1 MLELSLRDFAEK
13 LASRDAV
20 PGGGGASALVGA
32 LGAAL
37 ASMVGNLTVGK
48 PKYAAVEE
56 DVKKLMTRADT
67 AREKLLSLIEEDAK
81 AFEPLSKAYG
91 IPKTDPTRDEIMEK
105 ALEAASQPPME
116 MMRVCAEVVSILDE
130 LIDKG
135 SVLAVSDV
143 GVGAALAAA
152 AMKGASLNV
161 FINTGLMKN
170 AECAARLNAEAD
182 GLLAKYIPA
191 ADALV
196 SKTEQRVRKQF

>member
-1 MLELSLRDFAEK
+1 MLELSLIDFTEK
-13 LASRDAV
+13 LSSKDAV

-48 PKYAAVEE
+48 PRYAAVEE
-56 DVKKLMTRADT
+56 DVKALMLRAK
-67 AREKLLSLIEEDAK
+67 AAEKKLLSLVEEDAK

-105 ALEAASQPPME
+105 ALEVASAPPME
-116 MMRVCAEVVSILDE
+116 MMRVCAEVVDVLAE
-130 LIDKG
+130 LINKG

-170 AECAARLNAEAD
+170 RETAEKLNSEAD
-182 GLLAKYIPA
+182 ALLAKYVPL
-191 ADALV
+191 ADGLV
-196 SKTEQRVRKQF
+196 TETAGRVRK

>member
-1 MLELSLRDFAEK
+1 MLELSLSDFTEK
-13 LASRDAV
+13 LSSKAAV

-56 DVKKLMTRADT
+56 DVKALMLRAK
-67 AREKLLSLIEEDAK
+67 AAEKKLLSLIDEDAR
-81 AFEPLSKAYG
+81 AFEPLSRAYG
-91 IPKTDPTRDEIMEK
+91 IPKDDPAREGIMEK
-105 ALEAASQPPME
+105 ALYDASQPPLE
-116 MMRVCAEVVSILDE
+116 MMRVCAEVTDVLSEMLN
-130 LIDKG
+130 KG

-170 AECAARLNAEAD
+170 AATAEALNAEAD
-182 GLLAKYIPA
+182 ALLDKYVPLADGIA
-191 ADALV
+191 AETAR
-196 SKTEQRVRKQF
+196 RVRK

>member
-1 MLELSLRDFAEK
+1 MNGLSIEEFASK
-13 LASRDAV
+13 LASKDAV

-48 PKYAAVEE
+48 PRYAAVEE
-56 DVKKLMTRADT
+56 DVRKLTVRANA
-67 AREKLLSLIEEDAK
+67 AREKLLALIAEDAR

-91 IPKTDPTRDEIMEK
+91 IPRDDPDRESIMEA
-105 ALEAASQPPME
+105 ALRRASEPPLE
-116 MMRVCAEVVSILDE
+116 MMRVCAEVVEILSG

-143 GVGAALAAA
+143 GVGAALAGA

-161 FINTGLMKN
+161 FINTGLMKD
-170 AECAARLNAEAD
+170 AAFAAALNAEAD
-182 GLLAKYIPA
+182 RLLEENISK
-191 ADALV
+191 ADSLCAE
-196 SKTEQRVRKQF
+196 TARRVRR

>member
-1 MLELSLRDFAEK
+1 MLELSLSDFTEK
-13 LASRDAV
+13 LSSKAAV

-56 DVKKLMTRADT
+56 DVKALMLRAK
-67 AREKLLSLIEEDAK
+67 AAEKKLLSLIDEDAR
-81 AFEPLSKAYG
+81 AFEPLSRAYG
-91 IPKTDPTRDEIMEK
+91 IPKDDPARESIMEK
-105 ALEAASQPPME
+105 ALYDASQPPLE
-116 MMRVCAEVVSILDE
+116 MMRVCAEVTDVLSEMLN
-130 LIDKG
+130 KG

-170 AECAARLNAEAD
+170 AATAEALNAEAD
-182 GLLAKYIPA
+182 ALLDKYVPL
-191 ADALV
+191 ADGIAIE
-196 SKTEQRVRKQF
+196 TARRVRK

>member
-1 MLELSLRDFAEK
+1 MLELSINDFAGK
-13 LASRDAV
+13 LASKDAV

-48 PKYAAVEE
+48 PKYAAFEE
-56 DVKKLMTRADT
+56 DVKALMARAE
-67 AREKLLSLIEEDAK
+67 ASREKLLSLVEEDAK

-91 IPKTDPTRDEIMEK
+91 IPKTDPTRDSVMEN
-105 ALEAASQPPME
+105 ALDIASAPPLE
-116 MMRVCAEVVSILDE
+116 MMRVSAEVVDILAE

-170 AECAARLNAEAD
+170 TDRAAALNAEAD
-182 GLLAKYIPA
+182 GLLARYIPI
-191 ADALV
+191 ADGLV
-196 SKTEQRVRKQF
+196 AETARRVRK

>member
-1 MLELSLRDFAEK
+1 MLELSLTDFTEK
-13 LASRDAV
+13 LSSKDAV

-32 LGAAL
+32 MGAAL
-37 ASMVGNLTVGK
+37 ASMVGNLTIGK

-56 DVKKLMTRADT
+56 DVKALMHRAKK
-67 AREKLLSLIEEDAK
+67 AEKKLLELVEDDAK

-91 IPKTDPTRDEIMEK
+91 IPKTDPSRDEIMEN
-105 ALEAASQPPME
+105 ALAVASAPPME
-116 MMRVCAEVVSILDE
+116 MMRISAEVVDILSE
-130 LIDKG
+130 LIGKG

-170 AECAARLNAEAD
+170 RETAARLNAEAD
-182 GLLAKYIPA
+182 ALLTKFIPIADGLVKE
-191 ADALV
+191 
-196 SKTEQRVRKQF
+196 TERRVRK

>member
-1 MLELSLRDFAEK
+1 MLELSLTDFTEK
-13 LASRDAV
+13 LSSKDAV

-32 LGAAL
+32 MGAAL

-56 DVKKLMTRADT
+56 DVKALMHRAKN
-67 AREKLLSLIEEDAK
+67 AEKKLLALVEEDAK
-81 AFEPLSKAYG
+81 AFEPLSRAYG
-91 IPKTDPTRDEIMEK
+91 IPKTDPSRDEVMEK
-105 ALEAASQPPME
+105 ALEVASAPPME
-116 MMRVCAEVVSILDE
+116 MMRVCAEVINILAE

-170 AECAARLNAEAD
+170 HETAARLNAEAD
-182 GLLAKYIPA
+182 ALLTKFIPIADGLAKE
-191 ADALV
+191 
-196 SKTEQRVRKQF
+196 TERRVRK

>member
-1 MLELSLRDFAEK
+1 MLELSLSDFTEQLSSKA
-13 LASRDAV
+13 AV

-56 DVKKLMTRADT
+56 EVKALLLRAG
-67 AREKLLSLIEEDAK
+67 AVREKLLSLIEEDAK
-81 AFEPLSKAYG
+81 AFEPLSRAYG
-91 IPKTDPTRDEIMEK
+91 IPKDDPAREGIMEN
-105 ALEAASQPPME
+105 ALSAASQPPLE
-116 MMRVCAEVVSILDE
+116 MMRACAEVTEILSEMLDR
-130 LIDKG
+130 G

-170 AECAARLNAEAD
+170 AGTAAALNAEAD
-182 GLLAKYIPA
+182 GLLEKYVPL
-191 ADALV
+191 ADGIV
-196 SKTEQRVRKQF
+196 SETARRVRR

>member
-1 MLELSLRDFAEK
+1 MLELSLSDFTEK
-13 LASRDAV
+13 LSSKAAV

-56 DVKKLMTRADT
+56 DVKALMLRAK
-67 AREKLLSLIEEDAK
+67 AAEKKLLSLIEEDAR
-81 AFEPLSKAYG
+81 AFEPLSRAYG
-91 IPKTDPTRDEIMEK
+91 IPKDDPARESIMEK
-105 ALEAASQPPME
+105 ALYDASQPPLE
-116 MMRVCAEVVSILDE
+116 MMRVCAEVTDVLSEMLN
-130 LIDKG
+130 KG

-170 AECAARLNAEAD
+170 AATAEALNAEAD
-182 GLLAKYIPA
+182 ALLDKYVPL
-191 ADALV
+191 ADGIAIE
-196 SKTEQRVRKQF
+196 TARRVRK

>member
-1 MLELSLRDFAEK
+1 MLELSLTDFTDK
-13 LASRDAV
+13 LSSKDAV

-56 DVKKLMTRADT
+56 DVKILMNRAKS
-67 AREKLLSLIEEDAK
+67 AEKKLLVLVEEDAK

-91 IPKTDPTRDEIMEK
+91 IPKTDPSRDEVMEK
-105 ALEAASQPPME
+105 ALEVASAPPME
-116 MMRVCAEVVSILDE
+116 MMRVCAEVINVLAE

-143 GVGAALAAA
+143 GVGAALASA

-170 AECAARLNAEAD
+170 RETAEKLNAEAD
-182 GLLAKYIPA
+182 ELLNKYVSLADGLVAETA
-191 ADALV
+191 G
-196 SKTEQRVRKQF
+196 RVRK

>member
-1 MLELSLRDFAEK
+1 MLELSLTDFTDK
-13 LASRDAV
+13 LSSKDAV

-56 DVKKLMTRADT
+56 DVKVLMNRAKS
-67 AREKLLSLIEEDAK
+67 AEKKLLALVEEDAK

-91 IPKTDPTRDEIMEK
+91 IPKTDPSRDEVMEK
-105 ALEAASQPPME
+105 ALEVASAPPME
-116 MMRVCAEVVSILDE
+116 MMRVCAEVINILSE

-143 GVGAALAAA
+143 GVGAALASA

-170 AECAARLNAEAD
+170 RETAEKLNAEAD
-182 GLLAKYIPA
+182 ELLNKYVSLADGLVAETA
-191 ADALV
+191 G
-196 SKTEQRVRKQF
+196 RVRK

>member
-1 MLELSLRDFAEK
+1 MLELSLSDFTEK
-13 LASRDAV
+13 LSSKAAV

-56 DVKKLMTRADT
+56 DVKALMLRAK
-67 AREKLLSLIEEDAK
+67 AAEKKLLSLIEEDAR
-81 AFEPLSKAYG
+81 AFEPLSRAYG
-91 IPKTDPTRDEIMEK
+91 IPKDDPARESIMEK
-105 ALEAASQPPME
+105 ALYDASQPPLE
-116 MMRVCAEVVSILDE
+116 MMRVCAEVTDVLSEMLN
-130 LIDKG
+130 KG

-170 AECAARLNAEAD
+170 AATAEALNAEAD
-182 GLLAKYIPA
+182 ALLDKYVPLADGIA
-191 ADALV
+191 AETAR
-196 SKTEQRVRKQF
+196 RVRK

>member
-1 MLELSLRDFAEK
+1 MLELSLTDFTDK
-13 LASRDAV
+13 LSSKDAV

-56 DVKKLMTRADT
+56 DVKVLMDRAKS
-67 AREKLLSLIEEDAK
+67 AEKKLLALVEEDAK

-91 IPKTDPTRDEIMEK
+91 IPKTDPSRDEVMEK
-105 ALEAASQPPME
+105 ALEVASAPPME
-116 MMRVCAEVVSILDE
+116 MMRVCAEVLNVLAE

-143 GVGAALAAA
+143 GVGAALASA

-170 AECAARLNAEAD
+170 RETAEKLNAEAD
-182 GLLAKYIPA
+182 ELLNKYVSLADGLVAETA
-191 ADALV
+191 G
-196 SKTEQRVRKQF
+196 RVRK

>member
-1 MLELSLRDFAEK
+1 MNGLSIEEFASK
-13 LASRDAV
+13 LASKDAV

-48 PKYAAVEE
+48 HRYAAVEE
-56 DVKKLMTRADT
+56 DVRKLTVRANA
-67 AREKLLSLIEEDAK
+67 AREKLLALIAEDAR

-91 IPKTDPTRDEIMEK
+91 IPRDDPDRESVM
-105 ALEAASQPPME
+105 EAALRRASEPPLE
-116 MMRVCAEVVSILDE
+116 MMRVCAEVVEILSG

-143 GVGAALAAA
+143 GVGAALAGA

-161 FINTGLMKN
+161 FINTGLMKD
-170 AECAARLNAEAD
+170 AAFAAVLNAEAD
-182 GLLAKYIPA
+182 RLLEENISK
-191 ADALV
+191 ADSLCAE
-196 SKTEQRVRKQF
+196 TARRVRR

>member
-1 MLELSLRDFAEK
+1 MLELSLTDFTDK
-13 LASRDAV
+13 LSSKDAV

-56 DVKKLMTRADT
+56 DVKVLMNRAKS
-67 AREKLLSLIEEDAK
+67 AEKKLLALVEEDAK

-91 IPKTDPTRDEIMEK
+91 IPKTDPSRDEVMEK
-105 ALEAASQPPME
+105 ALAVASAPPME
-116 MMRVCAEVVSILDE
+116 MMRVCAEVINVLAE

-143 GVGAALAAA
+143 GVGAALASA

-170 AECAARLNAEAD
+170 RETAEKLNAEAD
-182 GLLAKYIPA
+182 ELLNKYVSLADGLVAETA
-191 ADALV
+191 G
-196 SKTEQRVRKQF
+196 RVRK

>member
-1 MLELSLRDFAEK
+1 MLELSLTDFTEK
-13 LASRDAV
+13 LSSKDAV

-48 PKYAAVEE
+48 PRYAAVEE
-56 DVKKLMTRADT
+56 DVKALMLRAKN
-67 AREKLLSLIEEDAK
+67 AEKKLLALVEEDAK
-81 AFEPLSKAYG
+81 AFEPLSRAYG
-91 IPKTDPTRDEIMEK
+91 IPKTDPSRDEVMEK
-105 ALEAASQPPME
+105 ALEVASAPPME
-116 MMRVCAEVVSILDE
+116 MMRVCAEVINILAE

-143 GVGAALAAA
+143 GVGAALASA

-170 AECAARLNAEAD
+170 RETAEKLNAEAD
-182 GLLAKYIPA
+182 ELLNKYVSLADGL
-191 ADALV
+191 V
-196 SKTEQRVRKQF
+196 TETAGRVRK

>member
-1 MLELSLRDFAEK
+1 MLELSLTDFTEK
-13 LASRDAV
+13 LSSKDAV

-56 DVKKLMTRADT
+56 DVKALMLRAKT
-67 AREKLLSLIEEDAK
+67 AEGKLLALVEEDAK

-91 IPKTDPTRDEIMEK
+91 IPKTDPSRDEVMEN
-105 ALEAASQPPME
+105 ALAVASAPPME
-116 MMRVCAEVVSILDE
+116 MMRVCAEVINILAE

-170 AECAARLNAEAD
+170 RETAEKLNAEAD
-182 GLLAKYIPA
+182 ELLAKYIPL
-191 ADALV
+191 ADGLV
-196 SKTEQRVRKQF
+196 TETAGRVRK

>member
-1 MLELSLRDFAEK
+1 MLEFSITDFTEK
-13 LASRDAV
+13 LSSKDAV

-32 LGAAL
+32 MGAAL

-56 DVKKLMTRADT
+56 DVKTLMLRAK
-67 AREKLLSLIEEDAK
+67 AAEKKLLFLVEEDAK

-91 IPKTDPTRDEIMEK
+91 IPKTDPARDEIMEN
-105 ALEAASQPPME
+105 ALEAASAPPME
-116 MMRVCAEVVSILDE
+116 MMRVCAEVIDVLAE

-143 GVGAALAAA
+143 GVGAALASA

-170 AECAARLNAEAD
+170 RKTAEKLNSEAD
-182 GLLAKYIPA
+182 SLLAKYIPA
-191 ADALV
+191 ADGLV
-196 SKTEQRVRKQF
+196 EKTAARVRK

>member
-1 MLELSLRDFAEK
+1 MLELSLTDFTDK
-13 LASRDAV
+13 LSSKDAV

-56 DVKKLMTRADT
+56 DVKVLMNRAKS
-67 AREKLLSLIEEDAK
+67 AEKKLLALVEEDAK

-91 IPKTDPTRDEIMEK
+91 IPKTDPSRDEVMEK
-105 ALEAASQPPME
+105 ALEVASAPPME
-116 MMRVCAEVVSILDE
+116 MMRVCAEVINILAE

-143 GVGAALAAA
+143 GVGAALASA

-170 AECAARLNAEAD
+170 RETAEKLNAEAD
-182 GLLAKYIPA
+182 ELLNKYVSLADGL
-191 ADALV
+191 V
-196 SKTEQRVRKQF
+196 TETAGRVRK

>member
-1 MLELSLRDFAEK
+1 MLELSLSDFTEK
-13 LASRDAV
+13 LSSKDAV

-48 PKYAAVEE
+48 PRYAAVEE
-56 DVKKLMTRADT
+56 DVKALMARAKT
-67 AREKLLSLIEEDAK
+67 AEKKLLALVEEDAK
-81 AFEPLSKAYG
+81 AFEPLSRAYG
-91 IPKTDPTRDEIMEK
+91 IPKTDPSRDEVMEN
-105 ALEAASQPPME
+105 ALSVASAPPME
-116 MMRVCAEVVSILDE
+116 MMRVCAEVVDVLAE

-170 AECAARLNAEAD
+170 RENAEKLNSEADALLAKFIPMAD
-182 GLLAKYIPA
+182 GLVGETA
-191 ADALV
+191 A
-196 SKTEQRVRKQF
+196 RVRK

>member
-1 MLELSLRDFAEK
+1 MLELSLTDFTEK
-13 LASRDAV
+13 LSSKDAV

-56 DVKKLMTRADT
+56 DVKALMLRAKN
-67 AREKLLSLIEEDAK
+67 AEKKLLALVEEDAK
-81 AFEPLSKAYG
+81 AFEPLSRAYG
-91 IPKTDPTRDEIMEK
+91 IPKTDPSRDEVMEK
-105 ALEAASQPPME
+105 ALEVASAPPME
-116 MMRVCAEVVSILDE
+116 MMRVCAEVINILAE

-143 GVGAALAAA
+143 GVGAALASA

-170 AECAARLNAEAD
+170 RETTEKLNAEAD
-182 GLLAKYIPA
+182 ELLNKYVSLADGL
-191 ADALV
+191 V
-196 SKTEQRVRKQF
+196 TETAGRVRK

>member
-1 MLELSLRDFAEK
+1 MLELSLSDFTEK
-13 LASRDAV
+13 LSSKAAV

-56 DVKKLMTRADT
+56 DVKALMLRAT
-67 AREKLLSLIEEDAK
+67 AAEKKLLSHIEEDQR
-81 AFEPLSKAYG
+81 AFEPLSRAYG
-91 IPKTDPTRDEIMEK
+91 IPKDDPARESIMEK
-105 ALEAASQPPME
+105 ALYDASQPPLE
-116 MMRVCAEVVSILDE
+116 MMRVCAEVTDVLSEMLN
-130 LIDKG
+130 KG

-170 AECAARLNAEAD
+170 AATAEALNAEAD
-182 GLLAKYIPA
+182 ALLDKYVPL
-191 ADALV
+191 ADGIAIE
-196 SKTEQRVRKQF
+196 TARRVRK

>member
-1 MLELSLRDFAEK
+1 MLELSLIDFTEK
-13 LASRDAV
+13 LSSKDAV

-48 PKYAAVEE
+48 PRYAAVEE
-56 DVKKLMTRADT
+56 DVKALMLRAKAT
-67 AREKLLSLIEEDAK
+67 EKKLLSLVEEDAK

-105 ALEAASQPPME
+105 ALEVASAPPME
-116 MMRVCAEVVSILDE
+116 MMRVCAEVVDVLAE
-130 LIDKG
+130 LINKG

-170 AECAARLNAEAD
+170 RETAEKLNSEAD
-182 GLLAKYIPA
+182 ALLAKYVPL
-191 ADALV
+191 ADGLV
-196 SKTEQRVRKQF
+196 TETAGRVRK

>member
-1 MLELSLRDFAEK
+1 MLELSLTDFTDK
-13 LASRDAV
+13 LSSKDAV

-48 PKYAAVEE
+48 PRYAAVEE
-56 DVKKLMTRADT
+56 DVKALMLRAKS
-67 AREKLLSLIEEDAK
+67 AEKKLLALVEEDAK
-81 AFEPLSKAYG
+81 AFEPLSRAYG
-91 IPKTDPTRDEIMEK
+91 IPKTDPSRDEVMEK
-105 ALEAASQPPME
+105 ALEVASAPPME
-116 MMRVCAEVVSILDE
+116 MMRVCAEVINILAE

-143 GVGAALAAA
+143 GVGAALASA

-170 AECAARLNAEAD
+170 RETAEKLNAEAD
-182 GLLAKYIPA
+182 ELLNKYVSLADGLVAETA
-191 ADALV
+191 G
-196 SKTEQRVRKQF
+196 RVRK